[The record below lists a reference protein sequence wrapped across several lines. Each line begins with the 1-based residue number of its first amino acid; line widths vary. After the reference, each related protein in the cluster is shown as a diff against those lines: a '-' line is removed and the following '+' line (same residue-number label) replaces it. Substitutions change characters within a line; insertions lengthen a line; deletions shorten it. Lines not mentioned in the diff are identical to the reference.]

1 MLHDKEESFLKMTEL
16 NEIKGKVRHQRFC
29 LKIAIISTR

>member
-16 NEIKGKVRHQRFC
+16 NEIKEKMRHTGFC
-29 LKIAIISTR
+29 HENVIISTG

>member
-16 NEIKGKVRHQRFC
+16 HDINEEIRHQVIC
-29 LKIAIISTR
+29 LEIAIISIR

>member
-16 NEIKGKVRHQRFC
+16 HEIKEKMRSKRVC
-29 LKIAIISTR
+29 LKTVIISAR